1 MRRILL
7 LYILLSVVGLTT
19 VHAQF
24 NPGRQQ
30 IDENGYDQY
39 GNQVDPAMIPD
50 RLDSANVEVKGLP
63 PTLYMWRIKNQL
75 GDRTIIPADT
85 AYHHFQNTNLTEGIT
100 GHYNYLANMGSPRMS
115 RIFFER
121 RDPEPTI
128 FMEPFSSFFIR
139 PTEFNFTNSNVP

>member
-7 LYILLSVVGLTT
+7 LYILLTVIGLTS

-24 NPGRQQ
+24 DNGRQV

-50 RLDSANVEVKGLP
+50 KLDSANVEIQGLP
-63 PTLYMWRIKNQL
+63 PKLYMWRIKNQL
-75 GDRTIIPADT
+75 GDRTMIPADT
-85 AYHHFQNTNLTEGIT
+85 AYHHFQNTNLTDGLT

-115 RIFFER
+115 RIFFDISQSR
-121 RDPEPTI
+121 
-128 FMEPFSSFFIR
+128 
-139 PTEFNFTNSNVP
+139 